1 MHSHPSQFA
10 APSDRRQSRRAFLKI
25 GGLALGGLSLSDIL
39 YAEGVAAAGSL
50 AKPHKSVI
58 MVFLA
63 GGPPHMDMFDL
74 KPDAPVEIRGE
85 FSPIK
90 TNVAGIEI
98 CELMPRMAAIM
109 DKLAIIRSVVG
120 TPHDHAAFHCLTGR
134 PRAASPAPGPQPAG
148 GWPALGAVASKLLGP
163 THPAMP
169 PFVGLA
175 PNMKLKEWADPGS
188 PGYLGMAHAP
198 FQPRV
203 ESVRDMVLHGIPIT
217 RLGDRRQLLHGFD
230 RLRREVDRSELF
242 RVMEAHEA
250 AAFDILTS
258 PKLVQALDLSLE
270 DPRTV
275 AAYGQG
281 GPPLH
286 PTSMDQPDATG
297 DLRHFLMARRLV
309 EAGARCVTLNFG
321 KYDWHDNNFREA
333 RHTLP
338 LLDRGVA
345 TLVEDLHQR
354 GLDRDVSVVVWGEFG
369 RSPKINSNQGGRDH
383 WPQVMSAVLAGG
395 GMRVGQVIGTTD
407 RHADS
412 AKERP
417 IQFQEVFA
425 TLYHRLGIDVEKT
438 VLTDLSG
445 RPQSLLD
452 FTKPIRELV

>member
-1 MHSHPSQFA
+1 MLSILSQQRA
-10 APSDRRQSRRAFLKI
+10 RSCDGHSRRHFLKI
-25 GGLALGGLSLSDIL
+25 GGLALGGMSLPDIL
-39 YAEGVAAAGSL
+39 CAESTKSAADRLRS
-50 AKPHKSVI
+50 HKAVI
-58 MVFLA
+58 MIFLA
-63 GGPPHMDMFDL
+63 GGPPHLDMFDL
-74 KPDAPVEIRGE
+74 KPDAPLEIRGE

-109 DKLAIIRSVVG
+109 DKLAIIRSVVE

-134 PRAASPAPGPQPAG
+134 PRTTLSSPTPQPAG
-148 GWPALGAVASKLLGP
+148 GWPALGAVASKVQGP
-163 THPAMP
+163 VYPSMP

-175 PNMKLKEWADPGS
+175 PEMKLKEWADPGS

-198 FQPRV
+198 FQPRDN
-203 ESVRDMVLHGIPIT
+203 SVRDMMLHGMPIT
-217 RLGDRRQLLHGFD
+217 RFDNRRMLLAGLDRM
-230 RLRREVDRSELF
+230 RREMDQSGLF
-242 RVMEAHEA
+242 RGMDAHQT

-258 PKLVQALDLSLE
+258 PKLAQALDLSLE

-354 GLDRDVSVVVWGEFG
+354 GLDRDVSVIVWGEFG
-369 RSPKINSNQGGRDH
+369 RSPKINANGGRDH
-383 WPQVMSAVLAGG
+383 WNQVMSAVLAGG
-395 GMRVGQVIGTTD
+395 GMRVGQVIGATD
-407 RHADS
+407 RYAES

-417 IQFQEVFA
+417 VHFQEVFA
-425 TLYHRLGIDVEKT
+425 TLYDRLGIDVAQT
-438 VLTDLSG
+438 VFKDLSG
-445 RPQSLLD
+445 RPQALLD
-452 FTKPIRELV
+452 VKEPIRELL

>member
-1 MHSHPSQFA
+1 M
-10 APSDRRQSRRAFLKI
+10 
-25 GGLALGGLSLSDIL
+25 ALGGLSLAEIL
-39 YAEGVAAAGSL
+39 RAENVPSATGQTGR
-50 AKPHKSVI
+50 HKAVI
-58 MVFLA
+58 MIFLA
-63 GGPPHMDMFDL
+63 GGPPHLDMFDL

-98 CELMPRMAAIM
+98 CELMPKMAAIM
-109 DKLAIIRSVVG
+109 DKLAIIRSIVA
-120 TPHDHAAFHCLTGR
+120 TPHDHAAFHCLTGH
-134 PRAASPAPGPQPAG
+134 PRTTLTTPAPQPAG
-148 GWPALGAVASKLLGP
+148 GWPALGAVVSKIHGP
-163 THPAMP
+163 VYPSMP

-188 PGYLGMAHAP
+188 SGYLGLQHAA
-198 FQPRV
+198 FQPR
-203 ESVRDMVLHGIPIT
+203 ESSVQDMVLRGMPIT
-217 RLGDRRQLLHGFD
+217 RLSDRRTLLNGLD
-230 RLRREVDRSELF
+230 RLRREVDQSGMLTG
-242 RVMEAHEA
+242 MDAYQA
-250 AAFDILTS
+250 AAFEILTS
-258 PKLVQALDLSLE
+258 PKLIHALDLSLE

-321 KYDWHDNNFREA
+321 KYDWHDHNFREA

-338 LLDRGVA
+338 MLDHGVA
-345 TLVEDLHQR
+345 TLVADLHQR
-354 GLDRDVSVVVWGEFG
+354 GLDRDVSVIVWGEFG
-369 RSPKINSNQGGRDH
+369 RSPKINANHGGRDH

-395 GMRVGQVIGTTD
+395 GMRVGQVIGSTD

-417 IQFQEVFA
+417 VHFQEVFA
-425 TLYHRLGIDVEKT
+425 TLYNRLGIDVKNT
-438 VLTDLSG
+438 VFKDLAG
-445 RPQSLLD
+445 QPQTLLD
-452 FTKPIRELV
+452 VKEPVRELV